1 MRSQSRLPRG
11 SRWSNVDHRTC
22 EVKLA
27 YTRQWLVDLLRRI
40 GYTEAA
46 DEALREMPEEFD
58 LKQLQEFGERH
69 GLSREEVTDA
79 MGGSP

>member
-1 MRSQSRLPRG
+1 M
-11 SRWSNVDHRTC
+11 
-22 EVKLA
+22 A

-40 GYTEAA
+40 GYAQAA

-58 LKQLQEFGERH
+58 MKELQEFGERH
-69 GLSREEVTDA
+69 GLSRDEVTDA